1 MCGQQYIIATIAGT
15 SGQPGWSGD
24 NGPALSAQF
33 TDPIRVAVDQNL
45 NLYITDLGNQSI
57 RVVNYQTGIINSIA
71 GNGSPGFSGD
81 GGNSVGAQLNSPH
94 DVVVDSAGNVYVA
107 DTLNSR
113 VRIIDTHGNINTFAG
128 NGMRGYTG
136 DYGAAVNAELSLPT
150 GLALDSKGNLYIADF
165 GNATVRKVDTSG
177 KITTIAG
184 LGYST
189 FGAAPG
195 DGGVATSAVL
205 EMPYS
210 VQVDASGVVYIGDTG
225 TSSIRRVGLDG
236 KISTYLTN
244 FVAQSFTLA
253 PNGTIYFANYRNNTV
268 VEVLPGG
275 TRISIAGDGIAGDT
289 GDGGQGSQAQL
300 NQPYGIALDFQG
312 NLYVAD
318 AFNATIRQLNP
329 IPLTLSAIANAAS
342 LQSFAPPIMGLGDAT
357 LPIAPGEIVVIFGTG
372 LGPQTMTAATP
383 SKTSYPTQVAGTTV
397 SFNGVPAPILYTS
410 ATAVSAI
417 VPYEVYGQMSV
428 PVTVTYQGNMYTTV
442 SPLPVAASSPGI
454 FTADS
459 SGSGQAEAFNQDGTA
474 NSVSNPAALG
484 SVVTFYG
491 TGEGLT
497 TPVPTDGQINV
508 YPNLPSPVQ
517 PASVTVNGV
526 PASLDYLG
534 AAPGQVA
541 GMLLFNVEIP
551 TGVPGGAAVPVVLT
565 VGGVASPPVTLSVA
579 GQ

>member
-15 SGQPGWSGD
+15 SGMPGWTGD

-33 TDPIRVAVDQNL
+33 LDPIRVAVDQNL

-71 GNGSPGFSGD
+71 GNGMPGYSGD

-94 DVVVDSAGNVYVA
+94 DVVVDPAGNVYIA

-136 DYGAAVNAELSLPT
+136 DNGAAVNAQLSLPT

-165 GNATVRKVDTSG
+165 GNATVRKVDTNG

-195 DGGVATSAVL
+195 DGGPATSAVL

-225 TSSIRRVGLDG
+225 TSSIRKVGLDG
-236 KISTYLTN
+236 KIGTYLTN

-253 PNGTIYFANYRNNTV
+253 PNGTIYFANYRNNTI

-300 NQPYGIALDFQG
+300 NQPYGVALDFLG
-312 NLYVAD
+312 DLYIAD
-318 AFNATIRQLNP
+318 AFNSTIRQLNP

-342 LQSFAPPIMGLGDAT
+342 LQSFAPPIMGLGDAP
-357 LPIAPGEIVVIFGTG
+357 LPIAPGEIVVIFGSG
-372 LGPQTMTAATP
+372 VGPQTMTAATP
-383 SKTSYPTQVAGTTV
+383 TKTSYPTQVAGTTV

-417 VPYEVYGQMSV
+417 VPYEVYGQMAV
-428 PVTVTYQGNMYTTV
+428 PVTVTYQGKTYTTV

-497 TPVPTDGQINV
+497 TPVPKDGQINTISS
-508 YPNLPSPVQ
+508 LPLPVQ

-534 AAPGQVA
+534 SAPGQVA

-565 VGGVASPPVTLSVA
+565 VGGVASPPVTIAVA

>member
-1 MCGQQYIIATIAGT
+1 MCGQQYIIATIAGI

-45 NLYITDLGNQSI
+45 NLYVTDLGNQSI
-57 RVVNYQTGIINSIA
+57 RFINYQTGIINSIA
-71 GNGSPGFSGD
+71 GNGSPGYSGD
-81 GGNSVGAQLNSPH
+81 GGSSVGAQLNSPH
-94 DVVVDSAGNVYVA
+94 DVVVDRAGNVYVA

-113 VRIIDTHGNINTFAG
+113 IRIIDTHGNINTFAG
-128 NGMRGYTG
+128 NGSRGYSG
-136 DYGAAVNAELSLPT
+136 DNGPAVSAQLNLPT
-150 GLALDSKGNLYIADF
+150 GLAFDSKGNLYIADF
-165 GNATVRKVDTSG
+165 GNATVRKVDTNG
-177 KITTIAG
+177 NITTIAG

-189 FGAAPG
+189 YGAAPG
-195 DGGVATSAVL
+195 DGGPATSAVL

-236 KISTYLTN
+236 NISTYLTN

-275 TRISIAGDGIAGDT
+275 TRISIAGDGIGGDT

-300 NQPYGIALDFQG
+300 NQPYGVALDFQG
-312 NLYVAD
+312 NLYIAD

-329 IPLTLSAIANAAS
+329 IPFTLSAIANAAS

-357 LPIAPGEIVVIFGTG
+357 IPIAPGEIVVIFGAG
-372 LGPQTMTAATP
+372 LGPATMTAATP
-383 SKTSYPTQVAGTTV
+383 SKTFYPTQVAGTTV
-397 SFNGVPAPILYTS
+397 SFNGVPAALLYTS
-410 ATAVSAI
+410 AGAVSAI
-417 VPYEVYGQMSV
+417 VPYGVYGQMSV
-428 PVTVTYQGNMYTTV
+428 PIAVTYQGNTYTTV
-442 SPLPVAASSPGI
+442 SQLPVAASAPGI

-459 SGSGQAEAFNQDGTA
+459 SGSGQAEAFNQDGTP
-474 NSVSNPAALG
+474 NSASNPASVG

-497 TPVPTDGQINV
+497 SPVDQDGQINF
-508 YPNLPSPVQ
+508 YPNLPTPVQ

-526 PASLDYLG
+526 PSTLDYLG

-565 VGGVASPPVTLSVA
+565 VGGIASPPVTIAVA

>member
-372 LGPQTMTAATP
+372 LGPQTMTAAMP

-497 TPVPTDGQINV
+497 TPVPKDGQINTISS
-508 YPNLPSPVQ
+508 LPSPVQ

-565 VGGVASPPVTLSVA
+565 VGGVASPPVTIAVA